1 MFSCKQC
8 KYTTDVKCNWLRHQQ
23 RKKPCVG
30 ISLQN
35 DIPVLRNVTPV
46 LRNVTPV
53 LQNDIPVSLFIRID
67 EKTIQCNFC
76 NKILHTHYARHGK
89 ICKGVP
95 RNTCIFCKKKSNHK
109 SAHSRHQKTCK
120 ARPAVVPAIVP
131 ETININNNSNI
142 NSNNG
147 TTIIINNNNYNDNRT
162 YIQNNT
168 FGHEDLTVIL
178 NKLEQDPRLK
188 EAVSNFKTAL
198 SLVHFNKDFPENQTI
213 RKMNKRS
220 NTIELRQSVDPERWD
235 LEPFETGF
243 GRVMDNLQRQL
254 KVDLNHMYPINYIR
268 DHMYHLSKV
277 QPAVTTSEIVP
288 PPVTEAASASASALV
303 NQKERLHQIAIEE
316 RDRFIKESKPNW
328 QFDRSNVERCRVFN
342 EQLHDMFR
350 QKGLFYK
357 VVNTHEPS
365 QFWHLFQFLSKRQDE
380 LEYVKTRL

>member
-1 MFSCKQC
+1 MG
-8 KYTTDVKCNWLRHQQ
+8 T
-23 RKKPCVG
+23 P
-30 ISLQN
+30 LQDN
-35 DIPVLRNVTPV
+35 E
-46 LRNVTPV
+46 PV
-53 LQNDIPVSLFIRID
+53 LQNNNTNITQDHNIYNIQGEEQNSLFIRID

-76 NKILHTHYARHGK
+76 HKILHTHYSRHGK
-89 ICKGVP
+89 ICKRVP
-95 RNTCIFCKKKSNHK
+95 VNTCMFCKKKFNHQ

-120 ARPAVVPAIVP
+120 AKPVATVLVTIVP
-131 ETININNNSNI
+131 EIVNINNNIINNI
-142 NSNNG
+142 VIN
-147 TTIIINNNNYNDNRT
+147 NNNNYNDNRT

-254 KVDLNHMYPINYIR
+254 KVDLNHMYPINYLR

-288 PPVTEAASASASALV
+288 PPPPAVTEASASASALA
-303 NQKERLHQIAIEE
+303 NQKQRLHQIAIEE

-342 EQLHDMFR
+342 DQLHDMFR